1 MKLFP
6 AVDILDGKAV
16 RLLEGKREK
25 LTIYGDPLEMAH
37 KWADMGAQYLHIVDL
52 NAAFGE
58 SGRNTEILKKIARET
73 KAVVELGGGLRTADN
88 VKYALDEIGFDRAII
103 GSSIVTNPKMLEE
116 VGKNYK
122 KRIVAGLDARD
133 GKLFIKGWLEESKK
147 TPLETA
153 LWLKEYGI
161 EDIVYTDISRDGKL
175 VGANGEAT
183 ISLQNQSGMNV
194 IASGGVWKIEDLL
207 SLKELGIY
215 GAIIG
220 KALYE
225 KTIDFK
231 EALKLC

>member
-122 KRIVAGLDARD
+122 K
-133 GKLFIKGWLEESKK
+133 
-147 TPLETA
+147 
-153 LWLKEYGI
+153 
-161 EDIVYTDISRDGKL
+161 
-175 VGANGEAT
+175 
-183 ISLQNQSGMNV
+183 
-194 IASGGVWKIEDLL
+194 
-207 SLKELGIY
+207 EL
-215 GAIIG
+215 
-220 KALYE
+220 
-225 KTIDFK
+225 
-231 EALKLC
+231 

>member
-1 MKLFP
+1 M
-6 AVDILDGKAV
+6 
-16 RLLEGKREK
+16 
-25 LTIYGDPLEMAH
+25 
-37 KWADMGAQYLHIVDL
+37 
-52 NAAFGE
+52 
-58 SGRNTEILKKIARET
+58 
-73 KAVVELGGGLRTADN
+73 
-88 VKYALDEIGFDRAII
+88 
-103 GSSIVTNPKMLEE
+103 
-116 VGKNYK
+116 
-122 KRIVAGLDARD
+122 
-133 GKLFIKGWLEESKK
+133 
-147 TPLETA
+147 
-153 LWLKEYGI
+153 KEYGI